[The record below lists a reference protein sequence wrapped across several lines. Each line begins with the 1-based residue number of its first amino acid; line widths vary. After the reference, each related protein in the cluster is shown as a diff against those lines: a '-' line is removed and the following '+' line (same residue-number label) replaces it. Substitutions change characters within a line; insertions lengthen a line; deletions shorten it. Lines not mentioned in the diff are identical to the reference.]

1 MKTHIVIE
9 WMIGIKIYSVIKK
22 FLMIPDI
29 SISTVTVA
37 IVNSLI
43 TKTLMKWDIALNKEL
58 ITKVYISKRKKQLLV
73 LCPKQYFVNM
83 K

>member
-1 MKTHIVIE
+1 MKNHIVID
-9 WMIGIKIYSVIKK
+9 WMIEIKIYSVITK

-29 SISTVTVA
+29 YNNTVTVA
-37 IVNSLI
+37 IVNSLL